1 MDKAITCL
9 DQCIRTLLVPA
20 NEFTTTHPGA
30 TLNESPDL
38 SPAEKAQIASFM
50 RINHS
55 GEICAQA
62 LYIGQSWTARD
73 PQITNA
79 LEHAAT
85 EEIIHLAW
93 CAQRLKELDA
103 KPSYLNPLW
112 FVGSLGIGILAGL
125 AGDKVSLG
133 FLHETENQVV
143 KHLDAHLQQLPTQDL
158 KSRAIL
164 EQMKIDEASHATLAL
179 QQGAVHFPMWVK
191 ATMQLTSKMM
201 TTVAYY
207 I

>member
-1 MDKAITCL
+1 MISRL

-20 NEFTTTHPGA
+20 NEFSTTHPGA
-30 TLNESPDL
+30 TLEESAEL
-38 SPAEKAQIASFM
+38 SSTEKAKIASFM

-73 PQITNA
+73 PRIAHA
-79 LEHAAT
+79 LEHAAA
-85 EEIIHLAW
+85 EETMHLAW
-93 CAQRLKELDA
+93 CAQRVKELNA
-103 KPSYLNPLW
+103 KTSYLNPVW
-112 FVGSLGIGILAGL
+112 FVGSLAIGILAGL
-125 AGDKVSLG
+125 AGDKISLG

-143 KHLDAHLQQLPTQDL
+143 KHLDKHLQQLPMHDL

-191 ATMQLTSKMM
+191 TTMQLTSKLM
-201 TTVAYY
+201 TTVTYY

>member
-1 MDKAITCL
+1 MISRL

-20 NEFTTTHPGA
+20 NEFSTAHPGA
-30 TLNESPDL
+30 TLKESAEL
-38 SPAEKAQIASFM
+38 SSAEKAKIASFM

-62 LYIGQSWTARD
+62 LYMGQSWTARD
-73 PQITNA
+73 SQIANA
-79 LEHAAT
+79 LEDAAA
-85 EEIIHLAW
+85 EETMHLAW

-103 KPSYLNPLW
+103 KTSYLNPVW
-112 FVGSLGIGILAGL
+112 FVGSLAIGILAGL
-125 AGDKVSLG
+125 AGDKISLG

-143 KHLDAHLQQLPTQDL
+143 KHLDKHLQELPTHDL

-191 ATMQLTSKMM
+191 TTMQLTSRVM
-201 TTVAYY
+201 TTVTYY